1 MARDLLIGAV
11 PPVAITDIHY
21 FVVSIVGGLITFW
34 WYPRWQRCDGRSC
47 CSTPSGLHCSQ

>member
-1 MARDLLIGAV
+1 VVAVVGGMARDLLIGAV

-34 WYPRWQRCDGRSC
+34 WYPRWHRPGYR
-47 CSTPSGLHCSQ
+47 